1 MRSIYL
7 FILSNGKKKKKS
19 LQYLLKARAF
29 MLWTLLS
36 LGRDTVT
43 LESWGRGGGGFLVGF
58 SLPNHDAK
66 GWKGKT
72 KIETKERKQRNQGQ
86 TVLERVRA
94 QKSQ

>member
-1 MRSIYL
+1 ME
-7 FILSNGKKKKKS
+7 KKKKKS

-36 LGRDTVT
+36 LGHDTVT

-72 KIETKERKQRNQGQ
+72 KIETKERKQRNQGH
-86 TVLERVRA
+86 TTLEGVRA